1 MSTTDTATVP
11 LEILQQ
17 AAGAGEPVTASA
29 PLEILQQAAGA
40 ATAITEA
47 AAAVGGQPSAEVL
60 LQIYNKNFYWNL
72 IYLILLTALLVGVLL
87 YVLISGSFTDVIK
100 NWPKHRCNPMIMPF
114 ASLFGYDASE
124 NFNFCM
130 KNIFNTNAATVLG
143 PVYTLMS
150 KFTDIAGTIANSA
163 NSFRYLI
170 ANLLNGMERL
180 MASYRDRFQFLI
192 FTIRMSYMKM
202 LTLMGRLHGTF
213 YSVLFMGLSGLKA
226 ADNVANNDLV
236 KFLLEFCFDP
246 KTPLELADGTIIELQ
261 NVKIGAKLKA
271 VDGKNP
277 VVTSM
282 FRFNGSKTPMVRIG
296 EVLVSKEHFTF
307 YNDDW
312 IKASE
317 HPEAVPA
324 ESIPELVCLNTD
336 THVVNLCGTVFA
348 DYDESSDP
356 RVIETTQALAEMQ
369 LNSGSFDKMNEKT
382 SDYSLGIE
390 GGMPVVL
397 KNGEKRS
404 IKDIRIGD
412 ELLGGGVVM
421 GLIKEQ
427 CSWITTLPNGRYVS
441 SSQLIWDNDFSLW
454 RRAAF
459 VYPEKSGM
467 MSAPLTLYQLS
478 VSNNTIESVDYMFR
492 DYREVNDP
500 DMEVPYETSLSKK
513 LTGPN
518 ENTIV

>member
-1 MSTTDTATVP
+1 MSTTDTATAP
-11 LEILQQ
+11 LEMLQS
-17 AAGAGEPVTASA
+17 TANNVAA

-40 ATAITEA
+40 VPI
-47 AAAVGGQPSAEVL
+47 QPPKMEDL
-60 LQIYNKNFYWNL
+60 MEIYNKNFYWNL
-72 IYLILLTALLVGVLL
+72 IYLLILTGVQLVVLFN
-87 YVLISGSFTDVIK
+87 VLIGGSFTDIIR

-114 ASLFGYDASE
+114 AALFGYDASE

-130 KNIFNTNAATVLG
+130 KNIFSSNAATVLG

-180 MASYRDRFQFLI
+180 MASYRDRFQFII
-192 FTIRMSYMKM
+192 FTLRMSYMKM
-202 LTLMGRLHGTF
+202 MTLMGRLYGTF
-213 YSVLFMGLSGLKA
+213 YAVIFMGLSGLKA

-246 KTPLELADGTIIELQ
+246 KTPIELADGTIIELEK
-261 NVKIGAKLKA
+261 VVIGSKLKA

-296 EVLVSKEHFTF
+296 TVLVSSEHFTF

-317 HPEAVPA
+317 HPEAVAA

-336 THVVNLCGTVFA
+336 THVMNLCGIVFA

-382 SDYSLGIE
+382 SDYALGIE
-390 GGMPVVL
+390 ESMPVVY
-397 KNGEKRS
+397 KNGETRL
-404 IKDIRIGD
+404 IKNVRIGD
-412 ELLGGGVVM
+412 ELMGGGIVT

-441 SSQLIWDNDFSLW
+441 SSQLIWDKDFSLW

-467 MSAPLTLYQLS
+467 MSVPLTLYQLS
-478 VSNNTIESVDYMFR
+478 VTNNTIESVDYMFR

-500 DMEVPYETSLSKK
+500 DMEKPYETSFSKK
-513 LTGPN
+513 LTEPDGN
-518 ENTIV
+518 VIV